1 MIDNDRFSELL
12 AIRLASGSTIRDACA
27 EIGCSEPTGYRLA
40 KRPEFLARVN
50 ELRAQ
55 FTSQAVGKLTVAAN
69 HAADALV
76 ALLGADQDPAIRLQ
90 ASKAILNALGPMSE
104 LAELRERLDRIEKI
118 HASKD

>member
-40 KRPEFLARVN
+40 KSPEFRQRVS
-50 ELRAQ
+50 EIRSEI
-55 FTSQAVGKLTVAAN
+55 TSQAVGKLTQAAN

-76 ALLGADQDPAIRLQ
+76 ALLDDQFDPSVRLQ
-90 ASKAILNALGPMSE
+90 AAKAILNALGPLSE
-104 LAELRERLDRIEKI
+104 LGELRARLNRIEGLY
-118 HASKD
+118 AT